1 MKARQKRKL
10 KKRFEDMTKEKFSK
24 ILEEGKKR
32 GEKWLEKN
40 RDIYEAWMKE
50 MDEEFNFD
58 LERMK
63 KAISGPSL
71 TIPHNL
77 TREQMRWY
85 ICNASIGEREGLFA
99 PPQNVTMEELT
110 QFALEMWEKY
120 ND

>member
-1 MKARQKRKL
+1 M
-10 KKRFEDMTKEKFSK
+10 
-24 ILEEGKKR
+24 EE
-32 GEKWLEKN
+32 EY
-40 RDIYEAWMKE
+40 II
-50 MDEEFNFD
+50 NFD
-58 LERMK
+58 LERMQ

-85 ICNASIGEREGLFA
+85 ICNASIGEHKGLFV

-120 ND
+120 NVS